1 VFLSFRGQD
10 TCVSFTSHLYAS
22 LKNKGITF
30 FKDDHSLQSGDHIS
44 TSLLQAIKKSRI
56 SVIVFSK
63 NYAQSRWCLQELVEI
78 MACHRTIRQI
88 VLPVFYD
95 VLPSEVRHQ
104 TGEFGKAFKSLLE

>member
-88 VLPVFYD
+88 
-95 VLPSEVRHQ
+95 
-104 TGEFGKAFKSLLE
+104 ALLEKVKLTREISDGKNKIPHKFLSRKI